1 VAEGVLAD
9 QLAARVVLVADGTL
23 HVSCCLL

>member
-9 QLAARVVLVADGTL
+9 QPAAGVVLIADGTL